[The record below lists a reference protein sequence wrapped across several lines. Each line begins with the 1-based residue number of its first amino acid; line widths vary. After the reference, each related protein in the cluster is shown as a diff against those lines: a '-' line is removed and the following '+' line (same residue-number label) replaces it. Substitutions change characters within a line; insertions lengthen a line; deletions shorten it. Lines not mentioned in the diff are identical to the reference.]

1 MTTSISA
8 TLPPHP
14 WSTSDRSADQGTTK
28 AFCAPKRGSD
38 SIADTLWDLT
48 RSTAQRP
55 NSQTRLITSIERL
68 VDSVARLIE
77 AFASY
82 RGTTP
87 QGPSRPERP
96 SPKPAECGRPPTPNQ
111 SEPGIMPKPPLS
123 GSDPKFCIPCCPGS
137 ADKPRPG
144 STTPNLGQALTR
156 GGGFLWKPV
165 SDKNGDLVVLLPKNM
180 TSKVQEVRVLSADGK
195 TTLETGRYS
204 GIGNGNREHFRF
216 SQPGSS
222 YPDGSIVLI
231 KLNDGTTRHTKI
243 KETSKRVE
251 R

>member
-1 MTTSISA
+1 MSTSISSST
-8 TLPPHP
+8 TLTPQTL
-14 WSTSDRSADQGTTK
+14 SASDRLPGEGSTK

-38 SIADTLWDLT
+38 LIGDTLMDLT
-48 RSTAQRP
+48 RAMPRRP
-55 NSQTRLITSIERL
+55 NAQTALISSIERL

-77 AFASY
+77 AFTSY

-87 QGPSRPERP
+87 QGPSRPEKP
-96 SPKPAECGRPPTPNQ
+96 SECGRPPTPNR
-111 SEPGIMPKPPLS
+111 SEPGNMPKPPVS

-137 ADKPRPG
+137 ADQPRPG

-231 KLNDGTTRHTKI
+231 QLNDGTTRHIKI